1 MMNIKQ
7 TEAAIEAIL
16 FASGEPISVK
26 RLADTVEVEEETV
39 YKICKTLQD
48 RKKTDE
54 SGICIVELNDSFQM
68 CTNPDFADYIKKALE
83 IKKNIP
89 LSQAAMEVLAIIAYN
104 QPVTKS
110 FVEQVRGVESS
121 QIVNNLVEKGLV
133 EEAGRLD
140 VPGRPISYKTLINF
154 LRCFGL
160 SGLDKLPPLPDEN
173 GQVMLDEVVE
183 DYKLAEEQSVQEEK
197 TAL

>member
-121 QIVNNLVEKGLV
+121 KIVNNLVEKGLV

-140 VPGRPISYKTLINF
+140 VPGRPISYKTSINF

>member
-1 MMNIKQ
+1 MNIKQ

-48 RKKTDE
+48 RKKTE
-54 SGICIVELNDSFQM
+54 QSGICIVELNDSFQM
-68 CTNPDFADYIKKALE
+68 CTNPDFADYVKKALE

-140 VPGRPISYKTLINF
+140 VPGRPISYKTSMNF

-183 DYKLAEEQSVQEEK
+183 DRKLAEEQSAQEE
-197 TAL
+197 ASES

>member
-1 MMNIKQ
+1 MNIKQ

-48 RKKTDE
+48 RKQTE
-54 SGICIVELNDSFQM
+54 QSGICIVELNDSFQM
-68 CTNPDFADYIKKALE
+68 CTNPDFADYVKKALE

-140 VPGRPISYKTLINF
+140 VPGRPISYKTSMNF

-183 DYKLAEEQSVQEEK
+183 DRKLAEEQSVQEE
-197 TAL
+197 ASES